1 MAGKRDYYDILGV
14 ERTSTEDQIKSAY
27 RKLAIKFH
35 PDKNPG
41 NKEAE
46 EKFKEATEAYEVL
59 SNAEKRQTYDQFG
72 HEGINRMGGGFSG
85 SDGSEFRDF
94 QDIFGGNINDIF
106 GGLFGDSLFGGGG
119 SRRGGRRR
127 TSGSDLRYDLAI
139 DLEDLFKDTEVKI
152 KLRKKESCS
161 VCGGTGA
168 KPGTKATTCTTCD
181 GAGVVRQTQGFF
193 SLQTTCP
200 RCHGTGRMISSPCSN
215 CGGSG
220 LEDRPKTLSVK
231 IPAGIDDGSRIRIPN
246 EGEAGENGSSNGD
259 LFVVVNVN
267 ANKLYERHGS
277 DLYCKI
283 PIPMALAALGGQ
295 VELTSV
301 DGKTVSLKIPPGT
314 QEGRI
319 LRLNNMGLPHFRSSG
334 RGDLNA
340 IVSIQVPQNL
350 STKAKALLD
359 EFSKLQKDP
368 TSISPLPLH

>member
-1 MAGKRDYYDILGV
+1 MAGKSDYYEILGV
-14 ERTSTEDQIKSAY
+14 GKTASADEIKSAY
-27 RKLAIKFH
+27 RKLAIRFH

-41 NKEAE
+41 DKAAE

-59 SNAEKRQTYDQFG
+59 SNQEKRQTYDQFG

-85 SDGSEFRDF
+85 SDGSEFQGF
-94 QDIFGGNINDIF
+94 EDIFGGNFNDFF
-106 GGLFGDSLFGGGG
+106 GGIFGDSFSGG
-119 SRRGGRRR
+119 RRGGRRR
-127 TSGSDLRYDLAI
+127 SRGSDLRYDFAI
-139 DLEDLFKDTEVKI
+139 DMEQLFKDTEVKV

-168 KPGTKATTCTTCD
+168 KPGTKASTCSTCD

-200 RCHGTGRMISSPCSN
+200 RCRGTGKTISSPCSS

-220 LEDRPKTLSVK
+220 FEERQKTITVK
-231 IPAGIDDGSRIRIPN
+231 IPAGIEDGSRIRIPG
-246 EGEAGENGSSNGD
+246 EGEAGENGSASGD

-267 ANKLYERHGS
+267 PNKFYERHGS

-283 PIPMALAALGGQ
+283 PISMTLAALGGQ
-295 VELTSV
+295 IEITSL
-301 DGKTVSLKIPPGT
+301 DGRTVSVKVPAGT

-340 IVSIQVPQNL
+340 IVTIQIPQNL
-350 STKAKALLD
+350 SGKAKNLLE
-359 EFSKLQKDP
+359 EFSKLQKEP
-368 TSISPLPLH
+368 SNIAPLPLH